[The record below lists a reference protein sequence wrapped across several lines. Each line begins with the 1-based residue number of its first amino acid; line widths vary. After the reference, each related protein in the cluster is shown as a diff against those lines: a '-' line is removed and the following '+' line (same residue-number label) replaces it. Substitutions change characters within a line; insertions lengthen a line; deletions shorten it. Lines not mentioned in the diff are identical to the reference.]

1 MAAGSAA
8 FFVRGLATTT
18 SSCEVVTTASSLEVV
33 EPEEQAVAVK
43 TNATTSGKDIFL
55 NFIKL
60 PRRGTKMPVARVYFK
75 NAVTV

>member
-1 MAAGSAA
+1 
-8 FFVRGLATTT
+8 
-18 SSCEVVTTASSLEVV
+18 VTTASSLEVV